1 MTRRRQILSQTSATR
16 DRAQAL
22 LRSLLDHKTQTD
34 RVRPRSGGVPNAVSG
49 TALDRAI
56 GSTQRMIETLNHVL
70 DQTMGDV
77 TDEDLQLL
85 DAPKTR

>member
-22 LRSLLDHKTQTD
+22 LRSLMDHKTQTD
-34 RVRPRSGGVPNAVSG
+34 RVRPRSASAASFVSG

-56 GSTQRMIETLNHVL
+56 TSTQRMIETLNRVL
-70 DQTMGDV
+70 EQTMGDV

-85 DAPKTR
+85 DQPKTR